1 MGPVRHAGAGSML
14 PGLIGLLAAAAG
26 AVILLARRRGE

>member
-1 MGPVRHAGAGSML
+1 VRHAGAGSML
-14 PGLIGLLAAAAG
+14 PGLIGLIGLLAAAAG